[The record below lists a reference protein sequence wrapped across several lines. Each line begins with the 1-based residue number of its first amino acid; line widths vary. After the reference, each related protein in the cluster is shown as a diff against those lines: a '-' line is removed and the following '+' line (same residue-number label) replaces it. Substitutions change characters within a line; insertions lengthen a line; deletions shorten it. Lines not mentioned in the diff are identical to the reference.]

1 MVKEIMDQIG
11 RNARMAKAILAQAPT
26 DQKNI
31 ALRVAADAIR
41 ARTNIILEENKKDM
55 QDGIVKGL
63 TKSTLDRLLLTPE
76 RIEGIAKAVED
87 VANLPDPVG
96 TVIKSWARPNGMIIS
111 RVRVPLG
118 VIGIIYESRP
128 NVTADAGAICL
139 KSGNV
144 CILRGGSDSV
154 NSSRAIHACMV
165 EGLNAAGLPAACI
178 QLVPITDREAVGI
191 LLTMTD
197 TIDVI
202 IPRGGKSLV
211 KRVQDE
217 ARVPVLAHLDGICH
231 VYVHDKA
238 DPIKAINIVIDAKM
252 RRTGICGAM
261 ETLLID
267 AHYPRELTLTILQ
280 SLASKGCELR
290 GDEAIRQIFPEAKPA
305 TEEDWRTEY
314 LDAILSV
321 RVVNNVEEAIQHI
334 ETYGSHHTEAIV
346 TEDVEAAE
354 TFLRKVDSAIVLYNA
369 STQFADGGEF
379 GFGAEIGIATGK
391 LHARGPVAVEEL
403 TTYKSVIHGTGQTRG
418 PAYFQNKHKL

>member
-1 MVKEIMDQIG
+1 MSKEIMARIG
-11 RNARMAKAILAQAPT
+11 QDAKAAKSALAQAST
-26 DQKNI
+26 EQKNKALAAAAA
-31 ALRVAADAIR
+31 ALRARSAEIMAANAI
-41 ARTNIILEENKKDM
+41 DM
-55 QDGIVKGL
+55 AEGEAKNL
-63 TKSTLDRLLLTPE
+63 SKALLDRLLLTPE

-87 VANLPDPVG
+87 VAALPDPVG
-96 TVIKSWARPNGMIIS
+96 QVIKSWSRPNGLEIS
-111 RVRVPLG
+111 RVRVPFG

-139 KSGNV
+139 KSGNC

-154 NSSRAIHACMV
+154 NSSRAVHACMV
-165 EGLNAAGLPAACI
+165 EGLQAAGLPAACI
-178 QLVPITDREAVGI
+178 QLIPTQDRDAVGI

-197 TIDVI
+197 TVDII

-211 KRVQDE
+211 ARVQAE

-231 VYVHDKA
+231 VYVDAKA
-238 DPIKAINIVIDAKM
+238 DPVKALNIAVDAKM

-267 AHYPRELTLTILQ
+267 KSFPKDSARKILEA
-280 SLASKGCELR
+280 LAGKGCEIR
-290 GDEAIRQIFPEAKPA
+290 GDAATRALYPA
-305 TEEDWRTEY
+305 ARAATAEDWRTEY

-321 RVVNNVEEAIQHI
+321 KFVDGVDEAIRHI
-334 ETYGSHHTEAIV
+334 ETYGSHHTDSIV
-346 TEDVEAAE
+346 TEDKTAAE
-354 TFLRKVDSAIVLYNA
+354 AFLQQVDSAILLHNA

-403 TTYKSVIHGTGQTRG
+403 TTYKSLVRGTGQTRAA
-418 PAYFQNKHKL
+418 PYKTV

>member
-1 MVKEIMDQIG
+1 MCKDLMAQIG
-11 RNARMAKAILAQAPT
+11 RNAKAAKSILAQASSE
-26 DQKNI
+26 QKNH
-31 ALRVAADAIR
+31 ALLVAAKSLRDRSTEIMAANAI
-41 ARTNIILEENKKDM
+41 DM
-55 QDGIVKGL
+55 AEGTAKGL
-63 TKSTLDRLLLTPE
+63 GTAILDRLLLTPE
-76 RIEGIAKAVED
+76 RIEGVAKAVED
-87 VANLPDPVG
+87 IAQLPDPVG
-96 TVIKSWARPNGMIIS
+96 TVIKSWTRQNGLRIS
-111 RVRVPLG
+111 RVRVPFG

-139 KSGNV
+139 KSGNT

-154 NSSRAIHACMV
+154 NSSRAIHTSMV
-165 EGLNAAGLPAACI
+165 DGLKAAGLPEACI
-178 QLVPITDREAVGI
+178 QLIPTQDRDAVGI

-197 TIDVI
+197 TVDII

-211 KRVQDE
+211 ARVQAE

-238 DPIKAINIVIDAKM
+238 DPLKALNIAVDAKM

-267 AHYPRELTLTILQ
+267 LNYPREAALEILDA
-280 SLASKGCELR
+280 LAEKGCELR
-290 GDEAIRQIFPEAKPA
+290 GDEAIRAIYPAAKAA

-321 RVVNNVEEAIQHI
+321 RLVDGVDQAVNHI
-334 ETYGSHHTEAIV
+334 ETYGSHHTDAIV
-346 TEDVEAAE
+346 TEDMAAAE
-354 TFLRKVDSAIVLYNA
+354 AFLRQVDSAIVLHNA

-403 TTYKSVIHGTGQTRG
+403 TTYKSIIHGTGQTRAA
-418 PAYFQNKHKL
+418 PYRAAKR